1 MSLPVSVIVVSRDRP
16 AELARC
22 LTSLSQLDYRPF
34 EVIVVANGVGL
45 EAAARFPARLVAFDE
60 PNISAARNAGI
71 LQAAGEVVAFI
82 DDDAVAEPLWLH
94 HLAGPF
100 GNPEVAAAGGFVVGA
115 NGFSFEW
122 TAGTVDRALTCGSLE
137 VPQDRASL
145 HRATPDRAIEI
156 KGVNCAYRREVL
168 APLGGFDP
176 NLAYYLDETELNLR
190 LAAAGAQIAVVPM
203 ARVHHAKAA
212 SAIRRADRTP
222 LSLWNIGASTA
233 LTLRRLNATGADM
246 TAGEMRMT
254 HHEEAKVAALTK
266 TGRISVEEAGRLMAS
281 LLAGFRD
288 GADRDLAPLVPLG
301 KPEGAFRAWAA
312 PPRQVQT
319 FRGRFWRAARLHRA
333 AMSHVK
339 SGGIARVIRLSP
351 TALFHRLR
359 YLPDG
364 YWLQTGGLFGK
375 SLRTDPLWRFWRFSA
390 RCAREEEIIRA
401 GFWKS

>member
-1 MSLPVSVIVVSRDRP
+1 MSLSVSVIVVSRDRP

-34 EVIVVANGVGL
+34 EVIVVSNTAGL
-45 EAAARFPARLVAFDE
+45 KVASDFPARLVPFDE

-71 LQAAGEVVAFI
+71 VQAAGEVVAFI

-94 HLAGPF
+94 HLAEPF
-100 GNPEVAAAGGFVVGA
+100 SNPDVLASGGFVVGA

-122 TAGTVDRALTCGSLE
+122 TAGTVDRSLTYGVLD
-137 VPQDRASL
+137 VPPDRASL
-145 HRATPDRAIEI
+145 HRAAPDRAIEI

-168 APLGGFDP
+168 TRLGGFDP

-190 LAAAGAQIAVVPM
+190 LAAEGARVAVVPM
-203 ARVHHAKAA
+203 ARVHHTKAQ

-222 LSLWNIGASTA
+222 VSLWNIGASTA
-233 LTLRRLNATGADM
+233 LTLRRQNLTKVELA
-246 TAGEMRMT
+246 AGEARMT
-254 HHEEAKVAALTK
+254 RHEEFKVATLTK
-266 TGRISVEEAGRLMAS
+266 TGKITADEGTRLMAS
-281 LLAGFRD
+281 LAAGFRD
-288 GADRDLAPLVPLG
+288 GSARELEPLVSLG
-301 KPEGAFRAWAA
+301 VPQGVFREWPTPA
-312 PPRQVQT
+312 RQVRT
-319 FRGRFWRAARLHRA
+319 FRGRVWQSKRLHRDA
-333 AMSHVK
+333 KAHVE

-359 YLPDG
+359 FLPDG

-375 SLRTDPLWRFWRFSA
+375 SLRSDPLWRFWRFSA
-390 RCAREEEIIRA
+390 RCKREEEINRR

>member
-16 AELARC
+16 AQLARC
-22 LTSLSQLDYRPF
+22 LASLSQLDYRPF

-94 HLAGPF
+94 HLAEPF

-122 TAGTVDRALTCGSLE
+122 TAGTVDRTLTYGRLE
-137 VPQDRASL
+137 VPQDRVSL
-145 HRATPDRAIEI
+145 HRGAPDCAIEI
-156 KGVNCAYRREVL
+156 KGVNCAYRREVI
-168 APLGGFDP
+168 AQLGGFDP

-190 LAAAGAQIAVVPM
+190 LAATGAQIAVVPL

-212 SAIRRADRTP
+212 SAIRRSDRTP

-233 LTLRRLNATGADM
+233 LTLRRHASVAQLAE
-246 TAGEMRMT
+246 GEARMT
-254 HHEEAKVAALTK
+254 RHEETK
-266 TGRISVEEAGRLMAS
+266 LAVLLKAGRITADDSARLAAS
-281 LLAGFRD
+281 LRTGFRD
-288 GADRDLAPLVPLG
+288 GLDRELARLAPLG
-301 KPEGAFRAWAA
+301 RSRGAFAQWPSPA
-312 PPRQVQT
+312 RQVRV
-319 FRGRFWRAARLHRA
+319 FRGRSWQAVRLDREARAHVA
-333 AMSHVK
+333 A
-339 SGGIARVIRLSP
+339 GGIARVIRLSP
-351 TALFHRLR
+351 TSLFHRLR
-359 YLPDG
+359 FLPEG

-375 SLRTDPLWRFWRFSA
+375 SLRSDPLWRFWQFSA
-390 RCAREEEIIRA
+390 RCKREEDINRL